1 MGYKSVIYGLKEAFI
16 MSKFI
21 LMAENKLV
29 LLYFMYQMDAH
40 LSNTQLIEFAID
52 GEYMDYFSFNQ
63 YMKELEKN
71 GLVESFMENNNTFY
85 SITATGE
92 QTLNFFSKQIP
103 ESKRNN
109 IINYVRKTKETI
121 RRDFEVSANYF
132 YNGENDYIV
141 KCGVYE
147 NDTTLIELNVSVVNK
162 EQAKLVRKNWR
173 QNTPAIYVDIL
184 SAVLDADIANTR
196 GQDLKT
202 SIEKRRKNKM

>member
-1 MGYKSVIYGLKEAFI
+1 